1 MKLII
6 FSYTTPVPMPVSQI
20 TIRSMA
26 RLDVPKAVF
35 IKPKSSPKSSIA
47 ENKLFETKPA
57 VQGRWSPI
65 KIFPMKSHKLFEA

>member
-1 MKLII
+1 
-6 FSYTTPVPMPVSQI
+6 
-20 TIRSMA
+20 MA

-57 VQGRWSPI
+57 VHGRWSPI